1 MKKRILQTA
10 LSVTVALL
18 LQLGL
23 RAQTLLWED
32 FTNATMPPAGWS
44 IQGLTA
50 QWSISGSN
58 IAGGSAPEAK
68 FTYINQT
75 TSTRLISPAIN
86 TTGLTSLKISFRH
99 FYDDYSGAGPKAGIA
114 TRSGNGSWTSVW
126 EINPSGNVGPEQIS
140 ITVTNSDVGKPDFQF
155 CFYLDGNMYNI
166 DYWYIDNV
174 LCLNPLQ
181 VDGFMISLQNTPS
194 YIGGPSPVKGTIM
207 NTGVDNITS
216 LEINWQLND
225 GTPVSSQFSGLNIP
239 TLGTYDFTTA
249 ELMNPPVGEY
259 QLRAWINKVNGA
271 PDNNAAN
278 DTAVT
283 SVQRAS
289 LVINRR
295 PLFEEFTS
303 STCNPCASF
312 NTSFNPWT
320 QQHEN
325 DITLIK
331 YQMNWPGSGDPYYTP
346 EGGVRKTY
354 YGVGFVPDLY
364 VNGAQTATDI
374 GAVNTAFNSAIQ
386 QPGVLEINGK
396 HTISNK
402 IISGDVTIL
411 PFAHFTGVRLYVVV
425 MEKVTHN
432 NATTNGETSFHHVMM
447 KMIPDANGTAIELF
461 DRTPYTYTYSMDLS
475 GTHIEEFNDLIV
487 GIFVQQ
493 YNSKDVYQSTYSTEN
508 GVFNNN
514 ASLSDLQVDGSTITG
529 FDPFT
534 FSYDYLLDPGT
545 TLIPQVSAIPADSNA
560 TVIIVPALQLP
571 GTTTIDVFGEDLLSH
586 NLYSVN
592 FYLSGVGIAENPV
605 YITLQ
610 PNPAREYIT
619 IGHAGNAFVRILS
632 ADGKVLMT
640 ENNVDNR
647 TLNIQ
652 NLAPGTYILS
662 IERDNGQIIRK
673 KLVVVR

>member
-1 MKKRILQTA
+1 MKTKMLRLAISLIA
-10 LSVTVALL
+10 VFGLHLSIS
-18 LQLGL
+18 
-23 RAQTLLWED
+23 AQTLLWED
-32 FTNATMPPAGWS
+32 FSNATMPPAGWS
-44 IQGLTA
+44 IQGLNA
-50 QWSISGSN
+50 QWSVSGSSL
-58 IAGGSAPEAK
+58 AGGSAPEAK

-75 TSTRLISPAIN
+75 TSTRLISPVIN

-99 FYDDYSGAGPKAGIA
+99 FYDDYSGAGPKAGVA
-114 TRSGNGSWTSVW
+114 THSGNGSWTSVW
-126 EINPSGNVGPEQIS
+126 EINPSGNVGPEQVS

-194 YIGGPSPVKGTIM
+194 YFGGPSPVKGTIM

-239 TLGTYDFTTA
+239 TLGTYDFTTV

-259 QLRAWINKVNGA
+259 QLKAWINKVNGA

-374 GAVNTAFNSAIQ
+374 GAVNAAFNSAIQ
-386 QPGVLEINGK
+386 QPGVLKIIGK

-402 IISGDVTIL
+402 IISGDVTVL

-447 KMIPDANGTAIELF
+447 KMIPDANGTSLELF
-461 DRTPYTYTYSMDLS
+461 DRIPYTYNYTMDLS
-475 GTHIEEFNDLIV
+475 GTHIEEFDDLIV

-493 YNSKDVYQSTYSTEN
+493 YDRKDVYQSNYSTEN
-508 GVFNNN
+508 GVFNND
-514 ASLSDLQVDGSTITG
+514 ATLTDLQVDGTTIAG
-529 FDPFT
+529 FDPST
-534 FSYDYLLDPGT
+534 LSYDYRLDPGT
-545 TLIPQVSAIPADSNA
+545 TSVPLVTAIPTDMNA
-560 TVIIVPALQLP
+560 TVIIIPALELP
-571 GTTTIDVFGEDLLSH
+571 GTSTIDVFGEDLLSH
-586 NLYSVN
+586 NQYSVN
-592 FYLSGVGIAENPV
+592 FYMSGVGVDEPTAN
-605 YITLQ
+605 ITLQ
-610 PNPAREYIT
+610 PNPAKDFIT
-619 IGHAGNAFVRILS
+619 IANAGNAVVRIMS
-632 ADGKVLMT
+632 PDGKVLISET
-640 ENNVDNR
+640 NVNNR
-647 TLNIQ
+647 TINLQ
-652 NLAPGTYILS
+652 NLVPGTYIVS
-662 IERDNGQIIRK
+662 IEKENGQIIRK
-673 KLVVVR
+673 KVVVVR